1 MTRYLAPFAI
11 FLAGLA
17 AVCWIAAGYVGT
29 NPLALSVTLLIA
41 LVYVAG
47 ALELSHYRRATR
59 TLELAASESAE
70 PGAAASSSGLDG
82 WLARLHPSLR
92 NPVRL
97 RVEGVRVG
105 LPSPSLTPYLVGLL
119 VLLGMLGTFLGMV
132 ATLRGTGAALESATD
147 LQAMRASLAAPVQG
161 LGFAF
166 GTSVAGV
173 AASAMLGLLA
183 ALCRRERIRASQ
195 ALDAR
200 IATGLRAYSPAH
212 QREQVLAL
220 LQRQAGAMPTM
231 IELLQRQAEAMPTV
245 VGLLQRQ
252 AETMPAMVDLLQRQT
267 AAMPQMVD
275 LLQRQTEAMPQM
287 VGLMQRQTDAVP
299 AMIERLQALAAD
311 MGQQNRS
318 LQEGIAAGQENAQAR
333 ADAAHERLVQAVE
346 RSLQDN
352 TASGERLVQTM
363 DRALQQNT
371 AAGGQLIQ
379 AMDKAL
385 QENVAAGHQLVQTMD
400 RALQEHA
407 AAGARLA
414 QSMDQALQDNTAA
427 GGRLAQALEQS
438 LQENVAA
445 GQRLAA
451 TMDQTLQAHAQ
462 AGARL
467 AQAMEQAMQDNAAA
481 AARAAGEAIAPAV
494 ERTLAGLAREAVTLQ
509 ETVGQAAQRQVEG
522 FGMRLD
528 GAAALMAD
536 KWNDALA
543 RHQQAGD
550 ALAGGLRAALD
561 GFSGS
566 FEERMASLLREVN
579 QSHAALQSTLA
590 EQDQQRLQAWHDKLG
605 AIANDLRQ
613 DWETAGQRAEQQHQS
628 LGESLAQT
636 ARELA
641 EQTQAHARDTV
652 AEVTRLV
659 EAAAQ
664 APKAAAEA
672 IDELRRS
679 LTLATARDN
688 EMLEERN
695 RLLETLDALL
705 GNLTQAGNEQ
715 RAAVDA
721 LVARAGEMLERT
733 SSQVA
738 GQVETE
744 SGRLSDA
751 AAQVTGSA
759 IEIASLGDAFGAAVQ
774 LFGQASEQ
782 LAERL
787 QRIETALDKSMAR
800 SDEQLAYYVAQAREV
815 VDLSVL
821 SQKQIIEDLQQ
832 LAAGQ
837 ADAGATPQ

>member
-29 NPLALSVTLLIA
+29 NPLALSVTLLIG

-70 PGAAASSSGLDG
+70 SDAAAASSGLDG

-92 NPVRL
+92 HPVRL

-200 IATGLRAYSPAH
+200 IATRLRAYSPAH
-212 QREQVLAL
+212 QREQVLDL
-220 LQRQAGAMPTM
+220 LQRQAGAMPAM

-252 AETMPAMVDLLQRQT
+252 AETMPAMVDLLRRQGDAMPAMVELLRRQT
-267 AAMPQMVD
+267 ETMPQMVD
-275 LLQRQTEAMPQM
+275 
-287 VGLMQRQTDAVP
+287 LMQRQTDAVP

-311 MGQQNRS
+311 MGRQNRS
-318 LQEGIAAGQENAQAR
+318 LQESIAAGQENAQAR

-352 TASGERLVQTM
+352 TASGERLVQAM

-371 AAGGQLIQ
+371 AAGGQLVQ

-407 AAGARLA
+407 TAGARLA

-427 GGRLAQALEQS
+427 GGRLAEALEQS

-451 TMDQTLQAHAQ
+451 TMEQTLQAHAQ
-462 AGARL
+462 AGDRL
-467 AQAMEQAMQDNAAA
+467 ARAMEQAMQDNAAA

-494 ERTLAGLAREAVTLQ
+494 ESTLAGLAREAAALQ

-536 KWNDALA
+536 KWNEALA

-550 ALAGGLRAALD
+550 ALAGGLRAALE

-566 FEERMASLLREVN
+566 FEERMASLLRDVN
-579 QSHAALQSTLA
+579 QSHAALQSALA

-605 AIANDLRQ
+605 VIANELRQ

-721 LVARAGEMLERT
+721 LVASAGEMLERT
-733 SSQVA
+733 SAQVA